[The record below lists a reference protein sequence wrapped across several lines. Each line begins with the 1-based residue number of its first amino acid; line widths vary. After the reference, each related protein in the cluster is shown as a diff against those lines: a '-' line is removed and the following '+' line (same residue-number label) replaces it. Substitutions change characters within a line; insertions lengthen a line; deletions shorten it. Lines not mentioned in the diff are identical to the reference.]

1 MDSLF
6 HDTRVHLVNGT
17 RRSKLHNVH
26 FEKQVELYVGSQN
39 DLLMTKWPHEL
50 GVPHSRA
57 QVFAEYYHC
66 EDDEDGLSL
75 LAAHVP
81 EQHVPDVPIFQDP
94 RIVRGDDDHHEPSDG
109 GSDESEDSQLPEQC
123 IILH

>member
-1 MDSLF
+1 MSLEFLTHVHKFLQSTIIAKTMKMD
-6 HDTRVHLVNGT
+6 
-17 RRSKLHNVH
+17 
-26 FEKQVELYVGSQN
+26 
-39 DLLMTKWPHEL
+39 
-50 GVPHSRA
+50 
-57 QVFAEYYHC
+57 
-66 EDDEDGLSL
+66 SL